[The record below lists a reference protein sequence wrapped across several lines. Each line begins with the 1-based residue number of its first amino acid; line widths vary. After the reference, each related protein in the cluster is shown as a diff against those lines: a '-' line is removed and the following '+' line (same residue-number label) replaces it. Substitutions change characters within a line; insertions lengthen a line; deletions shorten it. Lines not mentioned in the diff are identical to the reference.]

1 MKNLMAEMKEK
12 AESTVRR
19 IYRKTRR
26 KHSSNDRIRIENKG
40 LDGELK
46 VAALYR
52 KKGLSQSL

>member
-1 MKNLMAEMKEK
+1 MAEMKEK